1 VKRRRPVRVLVSG
14 KSIALENRDPVMT
27 HFSVRFA
34 CEASSLITSAEVSR
48 DMARKGCALTADK
61 SVEA

>member
-1 VKRRRPVRVLVSG
+1 MLVSG
-14 KSIALENRDPVMT
+14 AFIALENRDPVMT